1 MAPRSRGRLSRI
13 LPRLLGL
20 ACLVG
25 LVVVVARV
33 MSDDTAGG
41 GSSGGGASDATAGEV
56 ARSDAFGVTT
66 TSSPLPAGC
75 ETVTVSPPGA
85 ADQYEGD
92 LCVPDGAVNDTAVVL
107 VHGGGG
113 YGGRRSDLRAWAE
126 VYRQAGYATLS
137 TDYLIFDETTR
148 SPVYPEPEQDVK
160 AAVQWLRGEGPVHGV
175 PAEHVVVH
183 GISAGA
189 RLGGQLEVTPDDP
202 YYQDTELWPETSD
215 AIDGFIGFYGYYS
228 GLQFDEERY
237 YGGPQDSPDP
247 LVRGR
252 WERADSTAMA
262 AGAVAPVLLVHGA
275 DDGLVAA
282 DQSEGF
288 GAALEAAGVDVTT
301 RILPGEGHAFDLA
314 EDGSLSPTGEA
325 LAPDVLAWLRDHVG

>member
-1 MAPRSRGRLSRI
+1 MARHSRGRLSRL
-13 LPRLLGL
+13 LPTLFGL

-25 LVVVVARV
+25 LVVGVAAY
-33 MSDDTAGG
+33 MSSDTDSGSADEAAADGDPGAAG
-41 GSSGGGASDATAGEV
+41 DAIGI
-56 ARSDAFGVTT
+56 TT
-66 TSSPLPAGC
+66 TSSPLPEGC
-75 ETVTVSPPGA
+75 ETVTVSPPEA
-85 ADQYEGD
+85 ADQYQAD
-92 LCVPDGAVNDTAVVL
+92 LCLPTGTARDTAIVL

-113 YGGRRSDLRAWAE
+113 FGGERSDLRAWAAA
-126 VYRQAGYATLS
+126 YRQAGYVTLS

-160 AAVQWLRGEGPVHGV
+160 AAVQWLRANGGEHGV
-175 PAEHVVVH
+175 TANQVVVH

-202 YYQDTELWPETSD
+202 YYQDTELWPGTSD
-215 AIDGFIGFYGYYS
+215 AIDGFIGFYGYYT

-237 YGGPQDSPDP
+237 YGGPEDSDDP

-252 WERADSTAMA
+252 WQRADSTELA
-262 AGAVAPVLLVHGA
+262 AAATAPVLLVHGE

-282 DQSEGF
+282 EQSERF

-301 RILPGEGHAFDLA
+301 SILPGEPHAFDL
-314 EDGSLSPTGEA
+314 EDDGSLSPQGEA
-325 LAPDVLAWLRDHVG
+325 LVPEVLAWLERHVG